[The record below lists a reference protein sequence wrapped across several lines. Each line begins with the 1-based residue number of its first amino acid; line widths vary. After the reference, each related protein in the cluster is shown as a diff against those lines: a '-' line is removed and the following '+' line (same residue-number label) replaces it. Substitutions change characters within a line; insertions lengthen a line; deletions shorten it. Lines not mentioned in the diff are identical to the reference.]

1 MVFFYTY
8 VPSSV
13 QLNIFL
19 RRFLSGFGI
28 WADSLTTD
36 IELIVYV
43 FVIENRQLWNRRKK
57 QQQRRTK
64 LEYGI
69 CKSYR

>member
-1 MVFFYTY
+1 MLFFFFATY

-28 WADSLTTD
+28 GAVSLITD

-43 FVIENRQLWNRRKK
+43 VVGVNFS
-57 QQQRRTK
+57 TK
-64 LEYGI
+64 
-69 CKSYR
+69 